1 MKQIITQHG
10 WGLNKYFWDDYKV
23 DFLNNNWHWQD
34 NERGYFST
42 NNYQAKWIKSES
54 KKEIRMTLCHSF
66 GFHLMQKKILKEATH
81 IVLIN
86 SFNNFLPLSNKRNY
100 ILRSLKRM
108 ETKIIKDDHKVDFL
122 KNNWHWQDNE
132 RGYFSTNNYQAKW
145 IKSESKKEIRM
156 ILCHSFGFHLMPKK
170 ILKDATHII
179 LINSFNNF
187 LPLSNKRNFI
197 LRSLKRM
204 EKKIIKDEPKDMLK
218 EFIYRSFMPNHM
230 NNSFKNIF
238 YKSLESLNKTLLLS
252 DLKELYI
259 NRDFPVFLRKDCKII
274 FIKSENDLIL
284 DNESNNNFLD
294 SLNKTLERKPIL
306 IKLAQQG
313 HCLNNL
319 NLYEILRNTLND

>member
-10 WGLNKYFWDDYKV
+10 WGLNKHFWDDYKV

-42 NNYQAKWIKSES
+42 SNYQAKWIKSDF
-54 KKEIRMTLCHSF
+54 KKEIRMSLCHSY
-66 GFHLMQKKILKEATH
+66 GFHLMPKKILEEATH

-86 SFNNFLPLSNKRNY
+86 SFNNFLPLS
-100 ILRSLKRM
+100 
-108 ETKIIKDDHKVDFL
+108 H
-122 KNNWHWQDNE
+122 
-132 RGYFSTNNYQAKW
+132 
-145 IKSESKKEIRM
+145 
-156 ILCHSFGFHLMPKK
+156 
-170 ILKDATHII
+170 
-179 LINSFNNF
+179 
-187 LPLSNKRNFI
+187 KRNFI

-204 EKKIIKDEPKDMLK
+204 ETKIKKDKPKDMLK
-218 EFIYRSFMPNHM
+218 EFIHRSFMPNEI
-230 NNSFKNIF
+230 NNSFKKIF
-238 YKSLESLNKTLLLS
+238 YKSLESSNKNLLLS

-259 NRDFPVFLRKDCKII
+259 NRDFPVFLKKDCKII

-294 SLNKTLERKPIL
+294 SLNKTLESKPIL